1 MIRPQEGNLLGFL
14 LKRTVLNGRFQT
26 DGSTREV
33 LGWLEIGLKSGILD
47 KKKPHRLT
55 HGETFVFAYLLAAPS
70 MAKKKPMER
79 ETNSRAFG
87 KAMEEITRT
96 RPSNS
101 RIAQSF
107 RFMRGLI
114 PLVARQSL

>member
-47 KKKPHRLT
+47 KKKPHRIT
-55 HGETFVFAYLLAAPS
+55 HGETFVFVYLLATPS

-79 ETNSRAFG
+79 ETNSRALG

-101 RIAQSF
+101 RTTHNF
-107 RFMRGLI
+107 RLMRASI
-114 PLVARQSL
+114 PPVARSP

>member
-14 LKRTVLNGRFQT
+14 FKRTVLNGRFQT

-33 LGWLEIGLKSGILD
+33 LGRLEIGLKAGILD

-55 HGETFVFAYLLAAPS
+55 HGETFVFHYLLAAPS

-79 ETNSRAFG
+79 ETNSRALG
-87 KAMEEITRT
+87 KAMEEITST

-101 RIAQSF
+101 RTAPIL
-107 RFMRGLI
+107 RLMRGSV
-114 PLVARQSL
+114 PLVARSP